1 MIILKLPHFL
11 CHMMSDI
18 LSSHSFIWAVLHFEK
33 TKTKKREKNWKDV
46 CWCFSNIYLKTV
58 GEKNESLL
66 RSVKV
71 LHLCKGGGMVNT
83 SAGYWG
89 LHGLNSATNSHFL
102 LIPTSTLLCSV
113 LVICFYNRVPPDMHA
128 GVKVMQPNIRMSR
141 WYLLIALW
149 LSFPPLLA
157 FNSG

>member
-33 TKTKKREKNWKDV
+33 TKKQRRKTEKMFADALATFTSRLGKKK
-46 CWCFSNIYLKTV
+46 
-58 GEKNESLL
+58 SLL

-83 SAGYWG
+83 SVSYWG
-89 LHGLNSATNSHFL
+89 LHILNSATNSHFL
-102 LIPTSTLLCSV
+102 LIPTSTLLCLV

-128 GVKVMQPNIRMSR
+128 GMKVMQPNIRMSR
-141 WYLLIALW
+141 WYTDCSVAVLSLIAG
-149 LSFPPLLA
+149 F
-157 FNSG
+157 